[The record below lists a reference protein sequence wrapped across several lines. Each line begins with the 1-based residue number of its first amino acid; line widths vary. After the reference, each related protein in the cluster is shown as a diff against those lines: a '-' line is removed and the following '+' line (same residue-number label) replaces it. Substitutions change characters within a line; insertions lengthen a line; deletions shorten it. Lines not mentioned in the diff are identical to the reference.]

1 MSLRLL
7 KSAADYLLVYK
18 PAGLPFHEDSEQP
31 GVMQLLRAMEEAGQ
45 IPEGE
50 RIFPVH
56 RLDTMTSGILVFA
69 RGRKA
74 ANQLG
79 NEFRFSRVE
88 KIYAAISD
96 RAPTRV
102 MGTISGDMEKSRDG
116 SWKLLRTTTAPAITH
131 FLSYPYKHGR
141 NLRLF
146 LLRPRTGKTH
156 QIRVAL
162 KSIGSPVLG
171 DGRYGGY
178 AAARSEQRGYLH
190 AIGIRFTIGE
200 KVVSWVDIPTEGEEF
215 LTSEFRMALNSAGN
229 IFEIKWPGLK
239 PKWKEFEER
248 DAARKEAEKTGK
260 RGSKRRSPASSDTPP
275 KRKKKRPPKRRG
287 NEDTLKPRGA

>member
-1 MSLRLL
+1 MSLRIL
-7 KSAADYLLVYK
+7 KTAADYLIVYK

-116 SWKLLRTTTAPAITH
+116 SWKLLRTTNSPSITH

-156 QIRVAL
+156 QIRVVL

-178 AAARSEQRGYLH
+178 AAARSEKRGYLH
-190 AIGIRFTIGE
+190 AIGIRFKIGE
-200 KVVSWVDIPTEGEEF
+200 KTVTWIEPPTEGEEF
-215 LTSEFRMALNSAGN
+215 LTPEFRMTLHNAGN
-229 IFEIKWPGLK
+229 LFEIKWPGLK
-239 PKWKEFEER
+239 PKWKEIEER
-248 DAARKEAEKTGK
+248 AAAKKEAAEGRGK
-260 RGSKRRSPASSDTPP
+260 RGSRKPGDSDKPA
-275 KRKKKRPPKRRG
+275 KRKKKRPSKRRG